1 MVTCKSVPSTPCWQ
15 PHLVQAG
22 SPSALCSR
30 DFSNITGALLACMK
44 VARAVGVLRLLA
56 GQKPAEK
63 ALGSPFR
70 DSSGRH
76 SQCFLEGPNGI
87 QLLLPQH
94 NLNMMPLSW
103 FSPSLF
109 CSSFSVTMMR
119 WCHHQKTLLFG
130 RDCRFS
136 FLPTANRSVLK

>member
-94 NLNMMPLSW
+94 NLSMMPLSW

-109 CSSFSVTMMR
+109 FLLCDNDEMMSPSKDPSLWKRLPFFFSSYCQSV
-119 WCHHQKTLLFG
+119 K
-130 RDCRFS
+130 
-136 FLPTANRSVLK
+136 VLK